1 MFGWLKLK
9 NEAVNEVVRRFES
22 VPTPTSDSLVYDC
35 RFLVIDIETTGLDAK
50 NDHIVSLGWL
60 PVQHQEIE
68 LALGRH
74 YLIKPPVSVGQSA
87 VFHGLHDK
95 DLSQARDLS
104 EVLTELLDT
113 YAGAVFVAH
122 HASIEQK
129 FLTLACQRLFG
140 RSPKFKFIDTM
151 QLEWQRL
158 LNQGKVVQQRDLR
171 LPSCLNRHQLPQS
184 QHHHALE
191 DAFSCA
197 LLLLSQLKKSRDQ
210 HMTLGELQALS
221 RG

>member
-9 NEAVNEVVRRFES
+9 KEAINEVVRRFEA
-22 VPTPTSDSLVYDC
+22 VPTPTADTRVYAC
-35 RFLVIDIETTGLDAK
+35 RFFVIDIETTGLDAK
-50 NDHIVSLGWL
+50 NDHIVSIGWV
-60 PVQHQEIE
+60 PVLHQEID

-74 YLIKPPVSVGQSA
+74 YLLKTPVSVGQSA

-104 EVLTELLDT
+104 EVLTELLESA
-113 YAGAVFVAH
+113 AGAIFVAH

-129 FLTLACQRLFG
+129 FLTLACQRLYG

-158 LNQGKVVQQRDLR
+158 LNQGKVVHQRDLR
-171 LPSCLNRHQLPQS
+171 LPSCLNRHHLPQS

-197 LLLLSQLKKSRDQ
+197 LLLLSQLKKSRDSD
-210 HMTLGELQALS
+210 MTLGELQALS

>member
-1 MFGWLKLK
+1 MFDWLKLK
-9 NEAVNEVVRRFES
+9 KEPVHAVVQQFELVAWPS
-22 VPTPTSDSLVYDC
+22 PDTPVSQC
-35 RFLVIDIETTGLDAK
+35 RFLVLDIETTGLDAK
-50 NDHIVSLGWL
+50 NDHIVSIGWL
-60 PVQHQEIE
+60 LIEHQEIN
-68 LALGRH
+68 LAQARH
-74 YLIKPPVSVGQSA
+74 VLIKTPVSVGQSA

-95 DLSQARDLS
+95 DLSEAQELA
-104 EVLTELLDT
+104 EAITELLQQ

-129 FLTLACQRLFG
+129 FLTMACQRLYG

-158 LNQGKVVQQRDLR
+158 LNQGKVIHQRDLR
-171 LPSCLNRHQLPQS
+171 LPSCLNRHHLPQS

-210 HMTLGELQALS
+210 QMTLGELQALS

>member
-9 NEAVNEVVRRFES
+9 NEAVNEVVRRFEA
-22 VPTPTSDSLVYDC
+22 VPTASADTLVYDC

-50 NDHIVSLGWL
+50 NDHIVSIGWL
-60 PVQHQEIE
+60 LVEHQEIN
-68 LALGRH
+68 LAQARH
-74 YLIKPPVSVGQSA
+74 VLIKAPVSVGQSA

-95 DLSQARDLS
+95 DLSEAQDLA
-104 EVLTELLDT
+104 EVLTELLESA
-113 YAGAVFVAH
+113 AGAIFVAH

-129 FLTLACQRLFG
+129 FLTLACQRLYG

-171 LPSCLNRHQLPQS
+171 LPSCLSRHHLPHS

-197 LLLLSQLKKSRDQ
+197 LLLLSQLKKGRDNR
-210 HMTLGELQALS
+210 MTLGELQALS

>member
-9 NEAVNEVVRRFES
+9 KEAINEVVRRFEA
-22 VPTPTSDSLVYDC
+22 VPTPTADTRVYAC
-35 RFLVIDIETTGLDAK
+35 RFFVIDIETTGLDAK
-50 NDHIVSLGWL
+50 NDHIVSIGWV
-60 PVQHQEIE
+60 PVLHQEID
-68 LALGRH
+68 LALSRH
-74 YLIKPPVSVGQSA
+74 YLLKTPVSVGQSA

-104 EVLTELLDT
+104 EVLTELLESA
-113 YAGAVFVAH
+113 AGAIFVAH
-122 HASIEQK
+122 HANIEQK
-129 FLTLACQRLFG
+129 FLTLACQRLYG

-158 LNQGKVVQQRDLR
+158 LNQGKVVHQRDLR
-171 LPSCLNRHQLPQS
+171 LPSCLNRHHLPQS

-197 LLLLSQLKKSRDQ
+197 LLLLSQLKKSRDSD
-210 HMTLGELQALS
+210 MTLGELQALS

>member
-1 MFGWLKLK
+1 MFGWLKLHK
-9 NEAVNEVVRRFES
+9 EPVNAVVQQFEAVAW
-22 VPTPTSDSLVYDC
+22 PAADTPVSQC
-35 RFLVIDIETTGLDAK
+35 RFLVLDLETTGLEAK
-50 NDHIVSLGWL
+50 NDHIVSLGW
-60 PVQHQEIE
+60 VVIEHQEIN
-68 LALGRH
+68 LAKAQHL
-74 YLIKPPVSVGQSA
+74 LVKPPVSVGQSA

-95 DLSQARDLS
+95 DLSKAQDLAD
-104 EVLTELLDT
+104 VMTELLQH

-129 FLTLACQRLFG
+129 FLTMACQRLYG

-158 LNQGKVVQQRDLR
+158 LNRGKVVHQRDLR
-171 LPSCLNRHQLPQS
+171 LPACLSRHHLPHN

-197 LLLLSQLKKSRDQ
+197 LLLLSQLKKSRNHQ
-210 HMTLGELQALS
+210 MTLGELTALS